1 MILLSDGKGLPNMD
15 SFTIALYLRADSRY
29 NSGTLFSYSVPT
41 QPKHAIV
48 LSFTESRVQLEIKD
62 SIVSADFK
70 LTDDHWHFLGVVWQ
84 AITGTVS
91 VYVDTAEIKKAR
103 NVKANDT
110 ITGGGW
116 VVLGQ
121 RYLAEVKM
129 STLSTAFVGT
139 MHQVSFWN
147 EPASPL
153 DMWNAAHTCTWSI
166 AGSLRAW
173 SNFLFGVKGHVEKR
187 FMTQCKGTYHS

>member
-1 MILLSDGKGLPNMD
+1 MD